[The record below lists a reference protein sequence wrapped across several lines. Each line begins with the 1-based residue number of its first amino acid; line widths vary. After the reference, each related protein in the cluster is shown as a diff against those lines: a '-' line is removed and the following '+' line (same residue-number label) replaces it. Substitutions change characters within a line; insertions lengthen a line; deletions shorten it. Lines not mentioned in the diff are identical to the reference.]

1 MIRLF
6 SMLLP
11 AILLL
16 TGFLVTPAFGLTY
29 VSNIRHWAGPDYT
42 RIVIDTSDEA
52 SYVVSKDGRRMT
64 LTVKNADVAEDV
76 PLQSFLNKPGVEK
89 IEVVTLPDESVRIE
103 LTLTQ
108 DVEAKVFKLKKF
120 LEKPNRIVIDL
131 QFPEVEEKESL
142 SRQEVKKLQKAR
154 IVVIDAGHGGED
166 PGAVGKMGT
175 REKDVV
181 LKIAKKVH
189 DNLNKREGYRAFLT
203 RTGDYYVPFNKRTKI
218 ARDYGADAFVSIHA
232 DAVRNRASRGGS
244 VYILST
250 RGATNETARLLAR
263 KENLADVM
271 GGWANDDNHIDESD
285 IITLDMVMTNTV
297 NRSRELAQLALRN
310 ISDINYLKFTQVQG
324 APFRVL
330 KHAEIP
336 SVLIETAYI
345 SNPTEE
351 KLLRTPAF
359 QDELAGAIAKAIVK
373 FVPSGQAPV
382 TVQVAGASDK
392 TGSAAAKKED
402 RTEKPRQRE
411 GRAIEKSRE
420 DDAEQAPRQAPRKAA
435 AKGEQAEER
444 KSPAADPARAK
455 KNGTVTYRVKKG
467 DTLDKIASR
476 HETTVAELLKLN
488 NMKLKDPLWVDRKLK
503 VPAPTVK
510 EEEKAAP
517 EVITYTVKK
526 GDTLEKIA
534 LKHHTTVRS
543 IRTLNR
549 LKANDP
555 MVAGRKLKVAV
566 EKPDEDLAAETAPA
580 KDHRPEAKKAPAA
593 EPAQKLTTYRVKKG
607 DTLEK
612 IADRNGTT
620 VAELARLNNMK
631 PKDPLWVDRKLK
643 VPAAEKEKG
652 REAPAEKK
660 TAAKP
665 QKKTATYVVK
675 KGDTL
680 EKIAS
685 KHNTSIAALMKVNKI
700 KLSDPLYVN
709 RKLIIP
715 AEEDI

>member
-1 MIRLF
+1 MIRFL

-16 TGFLVTPAFGLTY
+16 TGFLVTPAFGLIY
-29 VSNIRHWAGPDYT
+29 VSNIRHWAAPDYT
-42 RIVIDTSDEA
+42 RVVIDTSDEA
-52 SYVVSKDGRRMT
+52 TYTVAKEGRRIT
-64 LTVKNADVAEDV
+64 LTVKDADLAEDV

-154 IVVIDAGHGGED
+154 IIVIDAGHGGED
-166 PGAVGKMGT
+166 PGAIGKMGT

-181 LKIAKKVH
+181 LKIAKKLH

-203 RTGDYYVPFNKRTKI
+203 RAGDYYVPFNKRTKI

-297 NRSRELAQLALRN
+297 NRSRELAQLSLRN

-359 QDELAGAIAKAIVK
+359 QDEMAGAIAKAIVK
-373 FVPSGQAPV
+373 FVPSGQPTVPV
-382 TVQVAGASDK
+382 RVAVASDK
-392 TGSAAAKKED
+392 TAPAASKKED

-411 GRAIEKSRE
+411 GRAIEKARE
-420 DDAEQAPRQAPRKAA
+420 DDEAPSSEEGLGEGRTGRGAQVRPGTGEEERDRHLPRQEGRHAGQDRRS
-435 AKGEQAEER
+435 QR
-444 KSPAADPARAK
+444 HD
-455 KNGTVTYRVKKG
+455 RVG
-467 DTLDKIASR
+467 A
-476 HETTVAELLKLN
+476 
-488 NMKLKDPLWVDRKLK
+488 
-503 VPAPTVK
+503 APTQQHEAQGSPLGRPKAEGSVTGRQRGG
-510 EEEKAAP
+510 EGRPGDHHLSGEKGG
-517 EVITYTVKK
+517 Y
-526 GDTLEKIA
+526 
-534 LKHHTTVRS
+534 
-543 IRTLNR
+543 
-549 LKANDP
+549 
-555 MVAGRKLKVAV
+555 AG
-566 EKPDEDLAAETAPA
+566 ED
-580 KDHRPEAKKAPAA
+580 RPEAPHDG
-593 EPAQKLTTYRVKKG
+593 PVHPNAQPPEVR
-607 DTLEK
+607 
-612 IADRNGTT
+612 
-620 VAELARLNNMK
+620 
-631 PKDPLWVDRKLK
+631 
-643 VPAAEKEKG
+643 
-652 REAPAEKK
+652 
-660 TAAKP
+660 
-665 QKKTATYVVK
+665 
-675 KGDTL
+675 
-680 EKIAS
+680 
-685 KHNTSIAALMKVNKI
+685 
-700 KLSDPLYVN
+700 
-709 RKLIIP
+709 
-715 AEEDI
+715 

>member
-6 SMLLP
+6 RMLLP

-16 TGFLVTPAFGLTY
+16 TGVLVTPAFGLVY
-29 VSNIRHWAGPDYT
+29 VSNIRHWAAPDYT

-52 SYVVSKDGRRMT
+52 TYSVVKEGRRMT
-64 LTVKNADVAEDV
+64 LTVKKADVAEDV

-89 IEVVTLPDESVRIE
+89 IDVVTLPDESVRIE
-103 LTLTQ
+103 LTLTK

-120 LEKPNRIVIDL
+120 LDKPNRIVIDL
-131 QFPEVEEKESL
+131 EFPEVEEKESL

-181 LKIAKKVH
+181 LKIAKKLH
-189 DNLNKREGYRAFLT
+189 ENLNRRQGYRAFLT
-203 RTGDYYVPFNKRTKI
+203 RAGDYYVPFKKRLKI

-232 DAVRNRASRGGS
+232 DAVRNRTIRGGS
-244 VYILST
+244 AYILST
-250 RGATNETARLLAR
+250 GGATNEAARLLAR
-263 KENLADVM
+263 KENLSDVI
-271 GGWANDDNHIDESD
+271 GGWANDDTIDASD
-285 IITLDMVMTNTV
+285 IITLDMVMTNTA
-297 NRSRELAQLALRN
+297 NRSRELAQLSLRN

-330 KHAEIP
+330 KMPEIP

-359 QDELAGAIAKAIVK
+359 QDEMAGAIAKAIVK
-373 FVPSGQAPV
+373 FVPSGQSTVP
-382 TVQVAGASDK
+382 VQVAGASDK
-392 TGSAAAKKED
+392 TGSAAAQKEAG
-402 RTEKPRQRE
+402 TEKPRQRE
-411 GRAIEKSRE
+411 GRAIEKSRV
-420 DDAEQAPRQAPRKAA
+420 DDAAPAATKAA
-435 AKGEQAEER
+435 AKAEQAEDR
-444 KSPAADPARAK
+444 KSSAADPAREK

-467 DTLDKIASR
+467 DTLEKIASR

-488 NMKLKDPLWVDRKLK
+488 NMKLKDSLWVDRKLK
-503 VPAPTVK
+503 VPAPPVR
-510 EEEKAAP
+510 EEEKTAP
-517 EVITYTVKK
+517 EVITYKVKK

-534 LKHHTTVRS
+534 LQHHTTVRS
-543 IRTLNR
+543 IRTLNN
-549 LKANDP
+549 LKPNYP
-555 MVAGRKLKVAV
+555 MVAGRKLKVPV

-580 KDHRPEAKKAPAA
+580 KDHRPKVKKTSAA
-593 EPAQKLTTYRVKKG
+593 EPVQKLSTYRVKKG

-631 PKDPLWVDRKLK
+631 LKDPLWVDRKLK

>member
-6 SMLLP
+6 SILLP

-16 TGFLVTPAFGLTY
+16 TGFLVTPAFGIIY
-29 VSNIRHWAGPDYT
+29 VSNIRYWAAPDYT
-42 RIVIDTSDEA
+42 RVVIDTSDEA
-52 SYVVSKDGRRMT
+52 NYAVAKEGRRIT

-76 PLQSFLNKPGVEK
+76 PLQSFLNKPGIEK

-181 LKIAKKVH
+181 LKIAKKLH

-271 GGWANDDNHIDESD
+271 GGWANDDNQIDESD

-297 NRSRELAQLALRN
+297 NRSRELAQLSLRN

-359 QDELAGAIAKAIVK
+359 QEEMAGAIAKAIVK
-373 FVPSGQAPV
+373 FVPSGQPPV
-382 TVQVAGASDK
+382 TVQAAGTDAK
-392 TGSAAAKKED
+392 TGSAATKKED

-420 DDAEQAPRQAPRKAA
+420 DDAEQAPKQPPKKAA
-435 AKGEQAEER
+435 AKAEQAEER

-467 DTLDKIASR
+467 DTLEKIAAR
-476 HETTVAELLKLN
+476 HETTVAELVKLN
-488 NMKLKDPLWVDRKLK
+488 DIKPKAPLYVDRKLK
-503 VPAPTVK
+503 VPAPPVK

-543 IRTLNR
+543 IRTLNH
-549 LKANDP
+549 LKASDP
-555 MVAGRKLKVAV
+555 MVAGRKLKVSV
-566 EKPDEDLAAETAPA
+566 EKPDEDLAAETTPA
-580 KDHRPEAKKAPAA
+580 KDNRPETKKPSAA

-620 VAELARLNNMK
+620 VAELARLNNIK
-631 PKDPLWVDRKLK
+631 PRDPLWVDRKLK
-643 VPAAEKEKG
+643 VPVAEKEKG

-665 QKKTATYVVK
+665 QKKAATYVVK

>member
-16 TGFLVTPAFGLTY
+16 TGFLVTPAFGLIY
-29 VSNIRHWAGPDYT
+29 VSNIRHWAAPDYT

-52 SYVVSKDGRRMT
+52 TYAVSKEGRRMT

-103 LTLTQ
+103 LTLTR

-181 LKIAKKVH
+181 LKIAKKLH

-297 NRSRELAQLALRN
+297 NRSRELAQIALRN

-392 TGSAAAKKED
+392 TGSAAAKKEEGA
-402 RTEKPRQRE
+402 EKPRQRE
-411 GRAIEKSRE
+411 GRAIEKSRV
-420 DDAEQAPRQAPRKAA
+420 DDAAPTPKKAA
-435 AKGEQAEER
+435 AKAEQAEER

-503 VPAPTVK
+503 VPAQTVR
-510 EEEKAAP
+510 EEEKTAP
-517 EVITYTVKK
+517 EVITYPVKK

-543 IRTLNR
+543 IRTLNH

-555 MVAGRKLKVAV
+555 LYVGRKLKVGV
-566 EKPDEDLAAETAPA
+566 EKPDEDLPAEPA
-580 KDHRPEAKKAPAA
+580 VSAKGQKPEVKKASAV
-593 EPAQKLTTYRVKKG
+593 EPAQKITTYRVKKG

-631 PKDPLWVDRKLK
+631 PRDPLWVDRKLK
-643 VPAAEKEKG
+643 VPAAEREKG

-665 QKKTATYVVK
+665 QKKSATYVVK

>member
-6 SMLLP
+6 RMLLP

-16 TGFLVTPAFGLTY
+16 TGVLVTPAFGLVY
-29 VSNIRHWAGPDYT
+29 VSNIRHWAAPDYT
-42 RIVIDTSDEA
+42 RVVIDTSGEA
-52 SYVVSKDGRRMT
+52 TYVVSKEGRRIT

-76 PLQSFLNKPGVEK
+76 PLQSFLNKAGVEK

-108 DVEAKVFKLKKF
+108 DVEAKVFKLKQF

-154 IVVIDAGHGGED
+154 IIVIDAGHGGED

-181 LKIAKKVH
+181 LKIAKKLH
-189 DNLNKREGYRAFLT
+189 DNLNKRQGYRAFLT
-203 RTGDYYVPFNKRTKI
+203 RAGDYYVPFKKRLKI

-232 DAVRNRASRGGS
+232 DAVRNRTVRGGS
-244 VYILST
+244 AYILST
-250 RGATNETARLLAR
+250 GGATNEAARLLAR
-263 KENLADVM
+263 KENLADAI
-271 GGWANDDNHIDESD
+271 GGWASDDTIDASD
-285 IITLDMVMTNTV
+285 IITLDMVMTNTA
-297 NRSRELAQLALRN
+297 NRSRELAQLSLRN

-330 KHAEIP
+330 KMPEIP

-373 FVPSGQAPV
+373 FIPCGQPPV
-382 TVQVAGASDK
+382 TVQVAGANDK
-392 TGSAAAKKED
+392 TGSAAAKKD

-411 GRAIEKSRE
+411 GRAIEKAGE
-420 DDAEQAPRQAPRKAA
+420 DDAEQASKQAPKKVAVKA
-435 AKGEQAEER
+435 EQAEER
-444 KSPAADPARAK
+444 KSSAADPARAK

-467 DTLDKIASR
+467 DTLEKIAVR

-503 VPAPTVK
+503 VPAPPVK
-510 EEEKAAP
+510 EQEKAAP
-517 EVITYTVKK
+517 EVITYKVKK
-526 GDTLEKIA
+526 GDTLEQIA
-534 LKHHTTVRS
+534 LQHHTTVRS
-543 IRTLNR
+543 IRTLNN
-549 LKANDP
+549 LKPNDP
-555 MVAGRKLKVAV
+555 MVAGRKLKVPV

-580 KDHRPEAKKAPAA
+580 KDHRPEAKKASAA
-593 EPAQKLTTYRVKKG
+593 EPSQKLSTYRVKKG

-620 VAELARLNNMK
+620 VAELAKLNNMK

-643 VPAAEKEKG
+643 VPAAEREKG

-665 QKKTATYVVK
+665 QKTATYVVK

-685 KHNTSIAALMKVNKI
+685 KHSTSIAALMKVNRI
-700 KLSDPLYVN
+700 KLNEPLYVN

>member
-16 TGFLVTPAFGLTY
+16 TGFLVTPAFGLVY
-29 VSNIRHWAGPDYT
+29 VSNIRHWAAPDYT
-42 RIVIDTSDEA
+42 RVVIDTSDEA
-52 SYVVSKDGRRMT
+52 TYVVSKDGRRIT

-166 PGAVGKMGT
+166 PGAIGKMGT

-181 LKIAKKVH
+181 LKIAKKLH

-203 RTGDYYVPFNKRTKI
+203 RAGDYYVPFKKRLKI
-218 ARDYGADAFVSIHA
+218 ARDYGADVFVSIHA
-232 DAVRNRASRGGS
+232 DAVRNRTIRGGS
-244 VYILST
+244 AYILST
-250 RGATNETARLLAR
+250 SGATSETARLLAR
-263 KENLADVM
+263 KENLSDVI
-271 GGWANDDNHIDESD
+271 GGWANDDTIDASD
-285 IITLDMVMTNTV
+285 IITLDMVMTNTS
-297 NRSRELAQLALRN
+297 NRSRELAQLSLRN
-310 ISDINYLKFTQVQG
+310 IADINYLKFTQVQG

-330 KHAEIP
+330 KMPEIP
-336 SVLIETAYI
+336 SVLIETAFI

-359 QDELAGAIAKAIVK
+359 QDEVAGAIAKAIVK
-373 FVPSGQAPV
+373 FVPSGQPPV
-382 TVQVAGASDK
+382 TVQVAGANDK

-411 GRAIEKSRE
+411 GRAIEKSSE
-420 DDAEQAPRQAPRKAA
+420 DDAAPALKKTAT
-435 AKGEQAEER
+435 KGEQAEER
-444 KSPAADPARAK
+444 KSSAADPARAK

-503 VPAPTVK
+503 VPAPAVK

-555 MVAGRKLKVAV
+555 MYAGRKLKVGV

-580 KDHRPEAKKAPAA
+580 KDHRPEATKAPAA
-593 EPAQKLTTYRVKKG
+593 EPVQKLTTYRVKKG

-631 PKDPLWVDRKLK
+631 PRDPLWVDRKLK

>member
-6 SMLLP
+6 RMLLP

-16 TGFLVTPAFGLTY
+16 TGVLVTPAFGLIY
-29 VSNIRHWAGPDYT
+29 VSNIRHWAAPDYT
-42 RIVIDTSDEA
+42 RVVIDTSGEA
-52 SYVVSKDGRRMT
+52 TYVVSKEGRRIT

-76 PLQSFLNKPGVEK
+76 PLQSFLNKAGVEK

-108 DVEAKVFKLKKF
+108 DVEAKVFKLKQF

-154 IVVIDAGHGGED
+154 IIVIDAGHGGED

-181 LKIAKKVH
+181 LKIAKKLH

-203 RTGDYYVPFNKRTKI
+203 RTGDYYVPFKKRLKI

-232 DAVRNRASRGGS
+232 DAVRNRTVRGGS
-244 VYILST
+244 AYILST
-250 RGATNETARLLAR
+250 GGATNEAARLLAR

-271 GGWANDDNHIDESD
+271 GGASDDSIDESD

-297 NRSRELAQLALRN
+297 NRSRELAQLSLRN

-330 KHAEIP
+330 KMPEIP

-359 QDELAGAIAKAIVK
+359 QDEVAGAIAKAIVK
-373 FVPSGQAPV
+373 FVPSGQPPV
-382 TVQVAGASDK
+382 AVQVAGAKDK
-392 TGSAAAKKED
+392 TGSAAAKKDEKA
-402 RTEKPRQRE
+402 EKPRQRE
-411 GRAIEKSRE
+411 GRAIEKAGE
-420 DDAEQAPRQAPRKAA
+420 DDAAPVPKKAA
-435 AKGEQAEER
+435 AKAAAKAEQAEER
-444 KSPAADPARAK
+444 KSSAAEPAKAK

-467 DTLDKIASR
+467 DTLEKIAVR

-503 VPAPTVK
+503 VPAPPVR
-510 EEEKAAP
+510 EEEKTAP
-517 EVITYTVKK
+517 EVITYQVKK
-526 GDTLEKIA
+526 GDTLEQIA
-534 LKHHTTVRS
+534 LQHHTTVRS
-543 IRTLNR
+543 IRTLNN
-549 LKANDP
+549 LKPNEP
-555 MVAGRKLKVAV
+555 MVAGRKLKVPV
-566 EKPDEDLAAETAPA
+566 EKPDEDLPAEPAASA
-580 KDHRPEAKKAPAA
+580 KGQKPDVKKASAA

-612 IADRNGTT
+612 IAARHDTT
-620 VAELARLNNMK
+620 VAELAKLNNIK

-652 REAPAEKK
+652 KEAAAEKK
-660 TAAKP
+660 PAAKP
-665 QKKTATYVVK
+665 QKKAATYVVK

>member
-6 SMLLP
+6 RMLLP

-16 TGFLVTPAFGLTY
+16 TGVLVTPAFGLVY
-29 VSNIRHWAGPDYT
+29 VSNIRHWAAPDYT
-42 RIVIDTSDEA
+42 RVVIDTSDEA
-52 SYVVSKDGRRMT
+52 TYVVSKEGRRIT

-76 PLQSFLNKPGVEK
+76 PLQSFLNKAGVEK

-108 DVEAKVFKLKKF
+108 DVEAKVFKLKQF

-154 IVVIDAGHGGED
+154 IIVIDAGHGGED

-181 LKIAKKVH
+181 LKIAKKLH
-189 DNLNKREGYRAFLT
+189 DNLNKRQGYRAFLT
-203 RTGDYYVPFNKRTKI
+203 RAGDYYVPFNKRLKI

-232 DAVRNRASRGGS
+232 DAVRNRTVRGGS
-244 VYILST
+244 AYILST
-250 RGATNETARLLAR
+250 GGATNEAARLLAR
-263 KENLADVM
+263 KENLADVI
-271 GGWANDDNHIDESD
+271 GGWASDDTIDASD
-285 IITLDMVMTNTV
+285 IITLDMVMTNTA
-297 NRSRELAQLALRN
+297 NRSRELAQLSLRN

-330 KHAEIP
+330 KMPEIP

-359 QDELAGAIAKAIVK
+359 QDEVAGAIAKAIVK
-373 FVPSGQAPV
+373 FVPSGQPPV
-382 TVQVAGASDK
+382 AVQVAGAKDK
-392 TGSAAAKKED
+392 TGSAAAKKDEK
-402 RTEKPRQRE
+402 TEKPRQRE

-420 DDAEQAPRQAPRKAA
+420 DDAEQAPKQAPKKAA
-435 AKGEQAEER
+435 AKAEQAEER
-444 KSPAADPARAK
+444 KSSAADPARAK

-467 DTLDKIASR
+467 DTLEKIASR

-503 VPAPTVK
+503 VPAPPVR

-517 EVITYTVKK
+517 EVITYKVKK
-526 GDTLEKIA
+526 GDTLEQIA
-534 LKHHTTVRS
+534 LQHHTTVRS
-543 IRTLNR
+543 IRTLNN
-549 LKANDP
+549 LKPNDP
-555 MVAGRKLKVAV
+555 MVAGRKLKVPV

-580 KDHRPEAKKAPAA
+580 KDHRPEAKKASAA
-593 EPAQKLTTYRVKKG
+593 EPAQKLSTYRVKKG

-612 IADRNGTT
+612 IAARHDTT
-620 VAELARLNNMK
+620 VAELAQAQQHEAQGS
-631 PKDPLWVDRKLK
+631 PLGRPQAQGARGGERKGK
-643 VPAAEKEKG
+643 GGPG
-652 REAPAEKK
+652 REENGGEAPEENRDLRG
-660 TAAKP
+660 
-665 QKKTATYVVK
+665 K
-675 KGDTL
+675 KG
-680 EKIAS
+680 
-685 KHNTSIAALMKVNKI
+685 
-700 KLSDPLYVN
+700 
-709 RKLIIP
+709 
-715 AEEDI
+715 

>member
-1 MIRLF
+1 
-6 SMLLP
+6 MLLA
-11 AILLL
+11 AIILL
-16 TGFLVTPAFGLTY
+16 TGFLVTPAFGLIY
-29 VSNIRHWAGPDYT
+29 VSNIRHWAAPDYT
-42 RIVIDTSDEA
+42 RVVIDTSDEA
-52 SYVVSKDGRRMT
+52 TYVVSKEGRRIT

-76 PLQSFLNKPGVEK
+76 PLQSFLNKAGVEK
-89 IEVVTLPDESVRIE
+89 IDVTSMPDESVRIE

-154 IVVIDAGHGGED
+154 IIVVDAGHGGED

-181 LKIAKKVH
+181 LKIAKKLR
-189 DNLNKREGYRAFLT
+189 DNLNKRAGYQAFLT
-203 RTGDYYVPFNKRTKI
+203 RTGDYYVPFKKRLKI

-232 DAVRNRASRGGS
+232 DAVRNRSVRGGS
-244 VYILST
+244 AYILST
-250 RGATNETARLLAR
+250 GGATNEAARLLAR
-263 KENLADVM
+263 KENLADVI
-271 GGWANDDNHIDESD
+271 GGWANDDTIDESD

-297 NRSRELAQLALRN
+297 NRSRELAQLSLKN

-330 KHAEIP
+330 KMPEIP

-345 SNPTEE
+345 SNPMEE

-359 QDELAGAIAKAIVK
+359 QDEMAGAIAKAIVK
-373 FVPSGQAPV
+373 FVPSGQPAV
-382 TVQVAGASDK
+382 LVQVAKAEEKPGPTANREEK
-392 TGSAAAKKED
+392 V
-402 RTEKPRQRE
+402 EKPRQRE
-411 GRAIEKSRE
+411 GRAIEKAKE
-420 DDAEQAPRQAPRKAA
+420 DETAATSKKKAA
-435 AKGEQAEER
+435 AKAEPAEER
-444 KSPAADPARAK
+444 NAAAAEPTKVK
-455 KNGTVTYRVKKG
+455 KNGTVTYRVKRG
-467 DTLDKIASR
+467 DTLEKIAVR
-476 HETTVAELLKLN
+476 HETTVAELLRLN

-503 VPAPTVK
+503 VPSPPFK
-510 EEEKAAP
+510 EEKKVAP
-517 EVITYTVKK
+517 EVITYKVKK
-526 GDTLEKIA
+526 GDTLEQIA
-534 LKHHTTVRS
+534 LQHHTTVRS
-543 IRTLNR
+543 IRMLNN
-549 LKANDP
+549 LKPNDP
-555 MVAGRKLKVAV
+555 MVAGRKLKVPV
-566 EKPDEDLAAETAPA
+566 EKPDEDLPAEPA
-580 KDHRPEAKKAPAA
+580 TSAKGQKPDVKKTSAA

-612 IADRNGTT
+612 IAARHDTT
-620 VAELARLNNMK
+620 VTELAKLNNMK
-631 PKDPLWVDRKLK
+631 PKDPLWVARKLK
-643 VPAAEKEKG
+643 VPVAENEKG
-652 REAPAEKK
+652 RDAPAEKK

-709 RKLIIP
+709 RKLIVPIP
-715 AEEDI
+715 EDI

>member
-1 MIRLF
+1 MIRFF

-16 TGFLVTPAFGLTY
+16 TGFLVTPAFGLVY
-29 VSNIRHWAGPDYT
+29 VSNIRHWAAPDYT
-42 RIVIDTSDEA
+42 RVVIDTSDEA
-52 SYVVSKDGRRMT
+52 TYTVVKEGRRIT

-76 PLQSFLNKPGVEK
+76 PLQSFLKKPGVEK

-154 IVVIDAGHGGED
+154 IIVIDAGHGGED
-166 PGAVGKMGT
+166 PGAIGKMGT

-181 LKIAKKVH
+181 LKIAKKLH

-203 RTGDYYVPFNKRTKI
+203 RAGDYYVPFNKRTKI

-297 NRSRELAQLALRN
+297 NRSRELAQLSLRN

-359 QDELAGAIAKAIVK
+359 QDEMAGAIAKAIVK
-373 FVPSGQAPV
+373 FVPSGQPTAPV
-382 TVQVAGASDK
+382 RVAVASDK
-392 TGSAAAKKED
+392 TASAASKED

-411 GRAIEKSRE
+411 GRAIEKARG
-420 DDAEQAPRQAPRKAA
+420 DDEAPAPKKAS
-435 AKGEQAEER
+435 AKVEQAEER
-444 KSPAADPARAK
+444 KSDSARAK

-467 DTLDKIASR
+467 DTLEKIADRNGTTVSELLRLNNMKLKDPLWVDRKLKVPAPAVKEEEKAAPEVITYQVKKGDTLEKIALKHHTTVRSIRTLNHLKSDEPVYAGRKLKVPVEKPDEDLPAEPAASAKGQKPDVKKASAAEPVQNLTTYRVKKGDTLEKIASR
-476 HETTVAELLKLN
+476 CDTTTAELLKLN

-503 VPAPTVK
+503 VPAL
-510 EEEKAAP
+510 
-517 EVITYTVKK
+517 
-526 GDTLEKIA
+526 D
-534 LKHHTTVRS
+534 
-543 IRTLNR
+543 
-549 LKANDP
+549 
-555 MVAGRKLKVAV
+555 
-566 EKPDEDLAAETAPA
+566 
-580 KDHRPEAKKAPAA
+580 KD
-593 EPAQKLTTYRVKKG
+593 
-607 DTLEK
+607 
-612 IADRNGTT
+612 
-620 VAELARLNNMK
+620 
-631 PKDPLWVDRKLK
+631 
-643 VPAAEKEKG
+643 KG
-652 REAPAEKK
+652 REAPAQKK

-665 QKKTATYVVK
+665 QKKTATYVVR

-685 KHNTSIAALMKVNKI
+685 KHNTSTAALMKVNKI

>member
-1 MIRLF
+1 
-6 SMLLP
+6 
-11 AILLL
+11 
-16 TGFLVTPAFGLTY
+16 
-29 VSNIRHWAGPDYT
+29 
-42 RIVIDTSDEA
+42 
-52 SYVVSKDGRRMT
+52 
-64 LTVKNADVAEDV
+64 
-76 PLQSFLNKPGVEK
+76 
-89 IEVVTLPDESVRIE
+89 
-103 LTLTQ
+103 
-108 DVEAKVFKLKKF
+108 
-120 LEKPNRIVIDL
+120 
-131 QFPEVEEKESL
+131 
-142 SRQEVKKLQKAR
+142 
-154 IVVIDAGHGGED
+154 
-166 PGAVGKMGT
+166 
-175 REKDVV
+175 
-181 LKIAKKVH
+181 
-189 DNLNKREGYRAFLT
+189 
-203 RTGDYYVPFNKRTKI
+203 
-218 ARDYGADAFVSIHA
+218 
-232 DAVRNRASRGGS
+232 
-244 VYILST
+244 
-250 RGATNETARLLAR
+250 
-263 KENLADVM
+263 
-271 GGWANDDNHIDESD
+271 
-285 IITLDMVMTNTV
+285 
-297 NRSRELAQLALRN
+297 LRN

-420 DDAEQAPRQAPRKAA
+420 DDAEPVPRQAPRKAA

-543 IRTLNR
+543 IRTLNN

-555 MVAGRKLKVAV
+555 MYVGRKLKVGV

-580 KDHRPEAKKAPAA
+580 KDNRPEAKKAAAA
-593 EPAQKLTTYRVKKG
+593 EPAQKITTYRVKKG

-631 PKDPLWVDRKLK
+631 LKDPLWVDRKLK

-700 KLSDPLYVN
+700 KQSDPLYVN

>member
-6 SMLLP
+6 RMLLP

-16 TGFLVTPAFGLTY
+16 TGVLVTPAFGLVY
-29 VSNIRHWAGPDYT
+29 VSNIRHWAAPDYT
-42 RIVIDTSDEA
+42 RVVIDTSGEA
-52 SYVVSKDGRRMT
+52 TYVVSKEGRRIT

-76 PLQSFLNKPGVEK
+76 PLQSFLNKAGVEK

-108 DVEAKVFKLKKF
+108 DVEAKVFKLKQF

-154 IVVIDAGHGGED
+154 IIVIDAGHGGED

-181 LKIAKKVH
+181 LKIAKKLH
-189 DNLNKREGYRAFLT
+189 DNLNKRQGYRAFLT
-203 RTGDYYVPFNKRTKI
+203 RTGDYYVPFKKRLKI

-232 DAVRNRASRGGS
+232 DAVRNRTVRGGS
-244 VYILST
+244 AYILST
-250 RGATNETARLLAR
+250 GGATNEAARLLAR

-271 GGWANDDNHIDESD
+271 GGASDDSIDESD

-297 NRSRELAQLALRN
+297 NRSRELAQLSLRN

-330 KHAEIP
+330 KMPEIP

-359 QDELAGAIAKAIVK
+359 QDEVAGAIAKAIVK
-373 FVPSGQAPV
+373 FVPSGQPPV
-382 TVQVAGASDK
+382 AVQVAGAKDK
-392 TGSAAAKKED
+392 TGSAAAKKDEKA
-402 RTEKPRQRE
+402 EKPRQRE
-411 GRAIEKSRE
+411 GRAIEKAGE
-420 DDAEQAPRQAPRKAA
+420 DDAAPVPKKAA
-435 AKGEQAEER
+435 AKAAAKAEQAEER
-444 KSPAADPARAK
+444 KSSAAEPAKAK

-467 DTLDKIASR
+467 DTLEKIAVR

-503 VPAPTVK
+503 VPAPPVR
-510 EEEKAAP
+510 EEEKTAP
-517 EVITYTVKK
+517 EVITYQVKK
-526 GDTLEKIA
+526 GDTLEQIA
-534 LKHHTTVRS
+534 LQHHTTVRS
-543 IRTLNR
+543 IRTLNN
-549 LKANDP
+549 LKPNEP
-555 MVAGRKLKVAV
+555 MVAGRKLKVPV
-566 EKPDEDLAAETAPA
+566 EKPDEDLPAEPAASA
-580 KDHRPEAKKAPAA
+580 KGQKPDVKKASAA

-612 IADRNGTT
+612 IAARHDTT
-620 VAELARLNNMK
+620 VAELAKLNNIK

-652 REAPAEKK
+652 KEAAAEKK
-660 TAAKP
+660 PAAKP
-665 QKKTATYVVK
+665 QKKAATYVVK

>member
-16 TGFLVTPAFGLTY
+16 TGFLVTPAFGLVY
-29 VSNIRHWAGPDYT
+29 VSNIRHWAAPDYT
-42 RIVIDTSDEA
+42 RVVIDTSDEA
-52 SYVVSKDGRRMT
+52 NYVVSKEGRRIT
-64 LTVKNADVAEDV
+64 LIVKNADVAEDV
-76 PLQSFLNKPGVEK
+76 PLQSFLKKPGVEK

-154 IVVIDAGHGGED
+154 IIVVDAGHGGED
-166 PGAVGKMGT
+166 PGAIGKMGT

-181 LKIAKKVH
+181 LKIAKRLH

-203 RTGDYYVPFNKRTKI
+203 RTGDYYVPFKKRLKI

-232 DAVRNRASRGGS
+232 DAVRNRTVRGGS
-244 VYILST
+244 AYILST
-250 RGATNETARLLAR
+250 GGATNEAARLLAR
-263 KENLADVM
+263 KENLADVI
-271 GGWANDDNHIDESD
+271 GGWASDDTIDESD

-297 NRSRELAQLALRN
+297 NRSRELAQLSLRN

-330 KHAEIP
+330 KMPEIP

-359 QDELAGAIAKAIVK
+359 QDEMAGAIAKAIVK
-373 FVPSGQAPV
+373 FVPSGQAPAV
-382 TVQVAGASDK
+382 VHTAGAGEKAS
-392 TGSAAAKKED
+392 SAAAKKED
-402 RTEKPRQRE
+402 RAEKPRQRE

-420 DDAEQAPRQAPRKAA
+420 DDAEQAPRQSPKKAA
-435 AKGEQAEER
+435 AKTEQAEER
-444 KSPAADPARAK
+444 KPSAADPAKAK

-467 DTLDKIASR
+467 DTLEKVAVR

-488 NMKLKDPLWVDRKLK
+488 NMKLRDPLWVDRKLK
-503 VPAPTVK
+503 VPAPAVR

-517 EVITYTVKK
+517 EVITYKVKK
-526 GDTLEKIA
+526 GDTLEQIA
-534 LKHHTTVRS
+534 LQHHTTVRS
-543 IRTLNR
+543 IRTLNN
-549 LKANDP
+549 LKPNEP
-555 MVAGRKLKVAV
+555 MVAGRKLKVPV
-566 EKPDEDLAAETAPA
+566 EKPDEDLPAEPAASA
-580 KDHRPEAKKAPAA
+580 KGQKTDVKKASAA

-612 IADRNGTT
+612 IAARHDTT
-620 VAELARLNNMK
+620 VAELARLNNIK

-665 QKKTATYVVK
+665 QKKAATYVVK

>member
-16 TGFLVTPAFGLTY
+16 TGFLVTPAFGLVY
-29 VSNIRHWAGPDYT
+29 VSNIRHWAAPDYT
-42 RIVIDTSDEA
+42 RVVIDTSDEA
-52 SYVVSKDGRRMT
+52 TYVVSKDGRRIT

-166 PGAVGKMGT
+166 PGAIGKMGT

-181 LKIAKKVH
+181 LKIAKKLH

-203 RTGDYYVPFNKRTKI
+203 RAGDYYVPFKKRLKI

-232 DAVRNRASRGGS
+232 DAVRNRTIRGGS
-244 VYILST
+244 AYILST
-250 RGATNETARLLAR
+250 SGATSETARLLAR
-263 KENLADVM
+263 KENLSDVI
-271 GGWANDDNHIDESD
+271 GGWANDDTIDASD
-285 IITLDMVMTNTV
+285 IITLDMVMTNTS
-297 NRSRELAQLALRN
+297 NRSRELAQLSLRN
-310 ISDINYLKFTQVQG
+310 IADINYLKFTQVQG

-330 KHAEIP
+330 KMPEIP
-336 SVLIETAYI
+336 SVLIETAFI

-359 QDELAGAIAKAIVK
+359 QDEVAGAIAKAIVK
-373 FVPSGQAPV
+373 FVPSGQPPV
-382 TVQVAGASDK
+382 TVQVAGANDK

-411 GRAIEKSRE
+411 GRAIEKSSE
-420 DDAEQAPRQAPRKAA
+420 DDAAPALKKTAT
-435 AKGEQAEER
+435 KGEQAEER
-444 KSPAADPARAK
+444 KSSAADPARAK

-503 VPAPTVK
+503 VPAPAVK

-555 MVAGRKLKVAV
+555 MYAGRKLKVGV

-580 KDHRPEAKKAPAA
+580 KDHRPEATKAPAA
-593 EPAQKLTTYRVKKG
+593 EPVQKLTTYRVKKG

-631 PKDPLWVDRKLK
+631 PRDPLWVDRKLK